1 MIIRCDSRQSFP
13 GRATLLGAELF
24 FAVTVVS
31 GAPRDARAAASAQA
45 PAKVSEVMVYTAAD
59 ESSTLIESV
68 RDGGALSP
76 IAEVTGPGGL
86 KWFMVKT
93 RSGNVG
99 WIKAGDN
106 VEARRID
113 DYFRALPRDPISF
126 EPSGA
131 SASSAPEAAT
141 ETAPET
147 SATKAITVPVKI
159 NGSKVAVS
167 VTFSNGNSSA
177 TGYLALDTGAAQTM
191 VSKRIARD
199 LRLLAIDSQPRIGI
213 GGSVTVDVSLV
224 ESIKVGAAEVENMRV
239 SIHDRALELG
249 FEGLLGFDF
258 LGRFQMSVDSEKQLL
273 VLTPRKK

>member
-1 MIIRCDSRQSFP
+1 MIIRSDRQQSLIN
-13 GRATLLGAELF
+13 RAALLGAAVF
-24 FAVTVVS
+24 FVLTVVS
-31 GAPRDARAAASAQA
+31 GAWRDARAAASAQA

-59 ESSTLIESV
+59 EYSQLIETV
-68 RDGGALSP
+68 RDAGALSP
-76 IAEVTGPGGL
+76 IAETTGPDGV

-106 VEARRID
+106 VEARKID
-113 DYFRALPRDPISF
+113 DHFRALPRDPVSF
-126 EPSGA
+126 GPSVA
-131 SASSAPEAAT
+131 SASSEPEPAT
-141 ETAPET
+141 KT
-147 SATKAITVPVKI
+147 SATGAITIPVKI
-159 NGSKVAVS
+159 NGPKVGVP

-213 GGSVTVDVSLV
+213 GGSVTVDVGLV
-224 ESIKVGAAEVENMRV
+224 ESIKVGEAEVKNMRV
-239 SIHDRALELG
+239 SIHDRALDLG